1 MAKKRTGDPKDI
13 KEQKIVLKTRKFYK
27 IPVREIMDEKVWDLP
42 LIAKDDVALN
52 VLAILSGRDHVWV
65 VEDMESKELVGVIT
79 EHDILNLLTP
89 AKKISFFGMHTKRS
103 FHLELF
109 EPTEHLMQDHP
120 IHVKPSA
127 TVGDV
132 LRKMTSHGCRRM
144 AVVDPKSGAILGEIT
159 LHQIIRKFYQGIR
172 PLSHICADHIEEK
185 TKGKKKKK

>member
-1 MAKKRTGDPKDI
+1 
-13 KEQKIVLKTRKFYK
+13 
-27 IPVREIMDEKVWDLP
+27 
-42 LIAKDDVALN
+42 
-52 VLAILSGRDHVWV
+52 

-120 IHVKPSA
+120 ISVKPGA

-144 AVVDPKSGAILGEIT
+144 AVVDPKTDAIIGEIT

-172 PLSHICADHIEEK
+172 PLSQICAEEIEKKKLGSQEANRSSK
-185 TKGKKKKK
+185 DKSSKKKK